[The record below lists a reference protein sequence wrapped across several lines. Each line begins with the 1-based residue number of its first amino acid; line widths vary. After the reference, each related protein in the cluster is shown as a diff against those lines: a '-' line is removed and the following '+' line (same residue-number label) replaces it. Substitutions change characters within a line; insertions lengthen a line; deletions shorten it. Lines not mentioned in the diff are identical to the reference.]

1 VLCQS
6 ADSISSD
13 KKLEKELKVSIFER
27 RKSSVHPTD
36 LGNKII
42 AQAKITLA
50 EANVIKE
57 LASADKDQLNSAL
70 KVGAINTIGPYL
82 FPQMVYKMRAI
93 APKMPLYIEENYTKK
108 LRQKLID
115 GDLDAIIVALPF
127 DEVDLVTSP
136 LYREDFFMLLH
147 PEHPWC
153 SKQTIP
159 TAALADTKLLL
170 LGEGHCF
177 REQILESCLSLQ
189 QVSKQQNRSTEGSS
203 LETIRMMVAS
213 GLGSS
218 VVPHS
223 AAQLGRAN
231 DDLKTLPFSEPVPFR
246 TVALVWRASFSRV
259 NAIHTLLEALN
270 AVQAEM
276 KINAS

>member
-177 REQILESCLSLQ
+177 SEQILESCLSLQ

-246 TVALVWRASFSRV
+246 TVALVWRDSFSRV